1 LIDGACEVNEI
12 ISVDNPYRY
21 RNKSHY
27 TFAKNKKNLVISGMH
42 AKNPHEVIDID
53 TCLIQ
58 NEKSD
63 EIARSIKS
71 MMKSFKMEPYDEDS
85 KIGF

>member
-1 LIDGACEVNEI
+1 MN
-12 ISVDNPYRY
+12 
-21 RNKSHY
+21 
-27 TFAKNKKNLVISGMH
+27 
-42 AKNPHEVIDID
+42 AKNPHEVIGID

-63 EIARSIKS
+63 EIARTIKS

-85 KIGF
+85 KRGF